1 MPVPDRPRSRRA
13 RRLHCEACLE
23 VLSLRHAWDVAACR
37 CGALLLSGRPATPTV
52 HWLSRPGGGWSE
64 LDDEVE
70 SGAAATKADDDL
82 GQEDQDGDEH
92 AVPSRRLGYYSRPR
106 MAVPVEEIQPPVAL
120 THASVASGT

>member
-64 LDDEVE
+64 VPEPEKAETDDE
-70 SGAAATKADDDL
+70 L
-82 GQEDQDGDEH
+82 DQD
-92 AVPSRRLGYYSRPR
+92 
-106 MAVPVEEIQPPVAL
+106 MAVPVRRLGFPSSPTGGTTPPSERRQVL
-120 THASVASGT
+120 SLMIEG